1 MQKTDLIAPLPIG
14 TPIALTGDKTI
25 PPQSATGTDTS
36 SIDVGFLPITSE
48 PLDDGG
54 IAPERLDFN
63 GMFYLSTDQR
73 VFLQNGGFITYDSSV
88 ATKIGGYPEGAIL
101 GYVSQSGYG
110 FVESLIDNNQYNFV
124 TTPSY
129 IDGINWRFIPL
140 INTLETIKL
149 IYPVGSIYIG
159 TTVICP
165 LASLFGTWELVSE
178 GRVLQGSD
186 ENHQAGTTIAAGL
199 PNIKGTFPAIEG
211 NDYLYSGAF
220 YIAQHDVASDV
231 DNSNGDRD
239 DKAGFDASRL
249 SSIYSDDVTT
259 VQPPAYVVNIWR
271 RTA

>member
-1 MQKTDLIAPLPIG
+1 MQKTDLIVPLPIG

-73 VFLQNGGFITYDSSV
+73 VFLQNGGFITYDSAV
-88 ATKIGGYPEGAIL
+88 ATKIGGYPQGAIL

-110 FVESLIDNNQYNFV
+110 FVESLKDNNQYDFI

-129 IDGINWRFIPL
+129 IDGVNWRFIPL

-165 LASLFGTWELVSE
+165 LASLFGTWELVAE

-186 ENHQAGTTIAAGL
+186 ENHEAGTTIAAGL
-199 PNIKGTFPAIEG
+199 PNITGSATISGAYINNGTGAIWGTGNVVNRDDDLDDKGTNIF
-211 NDYLYSGAF
+211 
-220 YIAQHDVASDV
+220 H
-231 DNSNGDRD
+231 
-239 DKAGFDASRL
+239 FDASR
-249 SSIYSDDVTT
+249 SSSVYSNDVTT